1 MQIFGDYH
9 LHTYASDGKSSASD
23 HALAAKAK
31 GLKEIAITDHSF
43 TTLFCNMTEKKLERQ
58 SAEISGLS
66 GDDLKI
72 YRGIEGNI
80 IGNRLDV
87 PPSAIRKLDVL
98 LVGFHRFVTLFGT
111 SKEERKFL
119 LTNGFSSE
127 KAKEK
132 LAVYNTE
139 AFVSVLEKYPV
150 DVIAHLGHRTP
161 LHFERIFECAA
172 HNGTYIEL
180 NEKHIETLEAHID
193 EALTSGVKFIIG
205 SDSHTA
211 KRTGSFSRVEEFI
224 KKHSI
229 PLERV
234 FGIDGN
240 APEFKDKKGWQF
252 VV

>member
-1 MQIFGDYH
+1 MYISGDYH
-9 LHTYASDGKSSASD
+9 LHTYASDGRASVKD
-23 HALAAKAK
+23 HALAAKAR

-43 TTLFCNMTEKKLERQ
+43 STLFCNMTEKKFGKQ
-58 SAEISGLS
+58 SAEINELS

-72 YRGIEGNI
+72 YQGIEGNI

-87 PPSAIRKLDVL
+87 PPSIIRKLDVL
-98 LVGFHRFVTLFGT
+98 LVGFHRYVTLFKT
-111 SKEERKFL
+111 TKEERKFL

-127 KAKEK
+127 KNKEK

-193 EALTSGVKFIIG
+193 GAINSGVKFIIG
-205 SDSHTA
+205 SDSH
-211 KRTGSFSRVEEFI
+211 KKNRIGEFRRVEEFI
-224 KKHSI
+224 KKYSV

-234 FGIDGN
+234 FGTDGN
-240 APEFKDKKGWQF
+240 KPEFKDKKGWQF